1 MRKSVFT
8 KIVHIVLLMSV
19 VIGLVASP
27 CLPLTRDVY
36 ADGDIV
42 VTLNTNDSVV
52 NPGDIVTIN
61 VVASELCNI
70 TRFGD
75 ITLRFPQDKV
85 EFVSMAQPME
95 LGSFSY
101 VCNDPSDGALV
112 VAAVDEVVE
121 ADLDTGGEDQSV
133 YFEDSVTLFSA
144 SFRVNTQSSDSLRFW
159 LETADGFRNS
169 SGEEFSASIG
179 DGITVTVEDELSSD
193 ATLMNLE
200 VEGVSLTPAFS
211 PDVFEYSTS
220 VNSQV
225 TEIEIAAMSRNLSAQ
240 VAISDTSL
248 QLGEN
253 LIIITVTAQDGTTV
267 NEYKLYV
274 TRQESFFAEGT
285 GLVDS
290 TGRTFTFV
298 AVPNTYDLPDGF
310 VSTTRVINGYTVPVF
325 VREGVTSYLIY
336 MYDGAGEP
344 GFYFYNPTTKVVT
357 RYNTDNY
364 AIISSRVLTVVPV
377 PDAVKIPSGFEPSTL
392 MTSDGVLLEGFVNE
406 NNVFIAYM
414 KDEEGNSSFYRYDS
428 QSGRF
433 YDYKTVDKTAERIY
447 GIFFRVFLIIS
458 LVEAVVIIATVYL
471 IRRIIANRNNPRPR
485 RV

>member
-19 VIGLVASP
+19 VIGLVAFP

-336 MYDGAGEP
+336 MYDGG
-344 GFYFYNPTTKVVT
+344 
-357 RYNTDNY
+357 RHQ
-364 AIISSRVLTVVPV
+364 IQ
-377 PDAVKIPSGFEPSTL
+377 
-392 MTSDGVLLEGFVNE
+392 
-406 NNVFIAYM
+406 
-414 KDEEGNSSFYRYDS
+414 YR
-428 QSGRF
+428 
-433 YDYKTVDKTAERIY
+433 
-447 GIFFRVFLIIS
+447 
-458 LVEAVVIIATVYL
+458 
-471 IRRIIANRNNPRPR
+471 
-485 RV
+485 